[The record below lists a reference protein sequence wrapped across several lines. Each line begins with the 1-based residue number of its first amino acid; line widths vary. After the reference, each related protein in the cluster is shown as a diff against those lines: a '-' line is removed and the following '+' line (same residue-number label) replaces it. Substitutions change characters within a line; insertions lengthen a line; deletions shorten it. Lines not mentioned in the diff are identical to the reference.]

1 MCDNLVSLRILV
13 VDDNLVNRMCT
24 ARALENRRNSTVDTV
39 SSGTE
44 AVEHW
49 EDADVI
55 LMDVHMPDMDGVE
68 AARRIRK
75 KSADLVIIGYST
87 KSEEEDRCK
96 EAGMDDFL
104 VKPMSPLELN
114 AHIDYWEK
122 HLREKKTL

>member
-1 MCDNLVSLRILV
+1 M
-13 VDDNLVNRMCT
+13 VDYNLVNRMCT

-49 EDADVI
+49 EDTDVI
-55 LMDVHMPDMDGVE
+55 LMDVHMPDIDGVE
-68 AARRIRK
+68 ATRRIRK

-87 KSEEEDRCK
+87 NAEEEYRCK

-104 VKPMSPLELN
+104 VKPMTSLN
-114 AHIDYWEK
+114 LNTRIDHWEK
-122 HLREKKTL
+122 HLQKKKTDC